1 MARMK
6 RILFV
11 LLAAV
16 SAGAVISGSLYFLA
30 THEEASENAILSA
43 NVSATNQSRWVDLEK
58 NRFRDLT
65 QENLNVERFHFPGKP
80 GNVSRKSQQTKG
92 PCTADFREGYS
103 KFLKR
108 MTRNHETRIGFDTS
122 ASEAERNLIDQWI
135 SLESL
140 PGQHSEA
147 AIIQTLSTHSET
159 ANAKD
164 SHDGLVRSI
173 HGALLLRQNLLD
185 EAKKKFSGLSA
196 ILKEQ
201 GYSSFLQ
208 TWAAAMQL
216 HVEKTH
222 RTPATAGTAAA
233 FNAIAVEYLQTASTE
248 PADYRFAWTVIDLG
262 LTSMSVDQ
270 QENLFSD
277 VLASEA
283 IAPWFVHLIGG
294 KFFDR
299 KSWEIRGS
307 GFVDTVNKL
316 QWKGFEEFQ
325 QRASLHF
332 QKAWLLRP
340 EIPFASE
347 EMIMISMAHGDA
359 WSPRDWFDITIGA
372 QRDYEPAF
380 GSYLHTLKPRWG
392 GSLEAM
398 FELAHECGQSNDFET
413 MVPNYALHIVE
424 IAAKEIPDAPHKV
437 LEQPGLQVMLRGLWT
452 TVDNAL
458 QEKIAIPDGRLRIHM
473 SWRAAIALR
482 QKDSALLKDALQK
495 LNGPIWAHPYSVL
508 FNFPQMA
515 ISQTY
520 AVARCGE
527 SVFPLGD
534 RFGEEFDGRITQE
547 EIDKARK
554 RIEELLTE
562 ATPEETLFFDSLR
575 IVLQQLQDFNS
586 GTWVDAKF
594 VAGMPGWAVFG
605 AAQIESESETSVLV
619 SNISDSSPYPGIAPQ
634 AAFPPPYE
642 ILATVEG
649 VRGPVSLVTAG
660 IEVGAMYESVGT
672 SESPGRYFYANVNE
686 DIVGVTSANRQYDGS
701 WHTDG
706 IARPVQ
712 FRVRIFDRSFEMQA
726 NGINLPVMPTNTFVG
741 SPRFL
746 LGGSQR
752 HLDKGAVRISNVRVH
767 RLEVNRPDGESTDT
781 DAWRSYFESIVAFDT
796 GDSHTLLEL
805 ASIYAAEEEWA
816 KAASCLKKA
825 SENGP
830 FSFERIDLV
839 LTISMAAGK
848 FVDAKPAAE
857 AAMKISPE
865 QPKYAEMLIWI
876 CATAPEEELRDAPRA
891 MELASRL
898 MTNETSQSWKGHRAI
913 AAAFAENKNFSE
925 AVLHMEQALMKAPEN
940 QKEEI
945 SAMLR
950 QLIAK
955 QPIRTTPPQ

>member
-6 RILFV
+6 RILIV
-11 LLAAV
+11 LLVAV
-16 SAGAVISGSLYFLA
+16 SAGAIISGSLYFLA
-30 THEEASENAILSA
+30 THEGESEDSIPSA
-43 NVSATNQSRWVDLEK
+43 NVAALNQPRWMDLEK

-65 QENLNVERFHFPGKP
+65 QENLNIERFHFPGNP
-80 GNVSRKSQQTKG
+80 GNVSRESQQKKG
-92 PCTADFREGYS
+92 PCTADFREDYS
-103 KFLKR
+103 EFLKR
-108 MTRNHETRIGFDTS
+108 MTENYETRAGLNTS
-122 ASEAERNLIDQWI
+122 ESEAERNLIDQWI

-147 AIIQTLSTHSET
+147 AIIQALSSHSET

-185 EAKKKFSGLSA
+185 EAKNKFSGLSA

-201 GYSSFLQ
+201 GYSSYLQ
-208 TWAAAMQL
+208 TWVAAMQL
-216 HVEKTH
+216 QVEKTH
-222 RTPATAGTAAA
+222 RTPATTETATA
-233 FNAIAVEYLQTASTE
+233 FNAVAVEYLQTISVE
-248 PADYRFAWTVIDLG
+248 PADYRFAWSVIDLG
-262 LTSMSVDQ
+262 LASMSVDQ

-299 KSWEIRGS
+299 KSWEIRGG

-372 QRDYEPAF
+372 QRDCEPAF

-392 GSLEAM
+392 GSLDAM
-398 FELAHECGQSNDFET
+398 FEFAHECGQSNDFNT
-413 MVPNYALHIVE
+413 LVPNYALHIVE

-437 LEQPGLQVMLRGLWT
+437 LEHPGLQVMLRGLWT
-452 TVDNAL
+452 AVDNAL
-458 QEKIAIPDGRLRIHM
+458 QNKTAIPDGRLRIHM

-495 LNGPIWAHPYSVL
+495 MNGPIWAHPFSVL
-508 FNFPQMA
+508 FDFPQMA

-527 SVFPLGD
+527 NVFPLGD
-534 RFGEEFDGRITQE
+534 QFGEDFDGRITQE
-547 EIDKARK
+547 EIEKTQK
-554 RIEELLTE
+554 IIQELSAE
-562 ATPEETLFFDSLR
+562 APSEETLFFDSVR

-594 VAGMPGWAVFG
+594 VSGMPGWAVFG
-605 AAQIESESETSVLV
+605 TAQIESETSVLV
-619 SNISDSSPYPGIAPQ
+619 SNIVDSSPYPGIAPQ

-649 VRGPVSLVTAG
+649 LRGPVSLATAG
-660 IEVGAMYESVGT
+660 IEVGAMYVSAGT

-686 DIVGVTSANRQYDGS
+686 DIVGVTSASREYDGS

-712 FRVRIFDRSFEMQA
+712 FRIRIFDSGFEMQA
-726 NGINLPVMPTNTFVG
+726 SGINLPVPPTSTFVG

-767 RLEVNRPDGESTDT
+767 RLEVDRPDGESTDT
-781 DAWRSYFESIVAFDT
+781 GAWRSYYESIVAFDT
-796 GDSHTLLEL
+796 GDSHALLEL
-805 ASIYAAEEEWA
+805 ASLYAAAEEWP

-830 FSFERIDLV
+830 FSLERIDLV
-839 LTISMAAGK
+839 LAISMAVGN
-848 FVDAKPAAE
+848 FVDAKPVAE
-857 AAMKISPE
+857 AAMTMSPE
-865 QPKYAEMLIWI
+865 QPEYAEMMTWI
-876 CATAPEEELRDAPRA
+876 CATAPEEELRDASRA
-891 MELASRL
+891 MELATRL
-898 MTNETSQSWKGHRAI
+898 MKYEASQSWKGHRAI
-913 AAAFAENKNFSE
+913 AAAFAENKNFTE
-925 AVLHMEQALMKAPEN
+925 AVLHMEQALMKAPED
-940 QKEEI
+940 QKEGI

-950 QLIAK
+950 QLIAN
-955 QPIRTTPPQ
+955 QPIRTSPRP